1 MAAERLGSLGSRPG
15 EQASVKALISGGT
28 VYLCSMLLRVG
39 GGQGGRR
46 GRGGGGEVL
55 LVLCRVSTPQWIGRK
70 LSCGG
75 GHMGAGLRPWSVR
88 VTSEADTRCS
98 EARVAFLG
106 PGSQ

>member
-1 MAAERLGSLGSRPG
+1 M
-15 EQASVKALISGGT
+15 KALISGGT

-39 GGQGGRR
+39 GGQRGG
-46 GRGGGGEVL
+46 GDGGGGEVL

-75 GHMGAGLRPWSVR
+75 GPMGTGLRPWSVR